1 MKCSEVIRYI
11 ENWAPREIAWE
22 RDNVGLQVGSYDCKI
37 SNVLLSLDV
46 TIDVVEQAVRKKCNL
61 IISHHP
67 LLFHSLQQIN
77 LSKDKIS
84 KIIETLIKNNITL
97 FSVHTNLD
105 FTKDGVSFEL
115 AKVLKLKDINFISS
129 LNSNQYKLIA
139 FVPESHLEIVAN
151 KIFEH
156 GGGIIGEYKNCSFL
170 TKGTGT
176 FSGSE
181 KTKPYKGRKNNFERV
196 EEIRLEVLIDS
207 WKLNEV
213 IRAIKEVHPYEEIAY
228 DVYPLKNDDTKY
240 GVGALG
246 YLEKDMTEKNFL
258 DYVAKKLKIKNFRY
272 TKGKS
277 NKIKKVAVCGGSG
290 SEFTKSSI
298 SFGADAFITADVKY
312 HSFHDANKE
321 ILLIDAGH
329 YETEIFSLNEIDRRL
344 KMFLQENKGTR
355 LPDRQVRIY
364 KYTKS
369 TNPIIFYNN

>member
-1 MKCSEVIRYI
+1 MKCSEVIRFI
-11 ENWAPREIAWE
+11 ENWAPKEIAWE
-22 RDNVGLQVGSYDCKI
+22 RDNVGLQVGSYDSKI
-37 SNVLLSLDV
+37 SNILLCLDI
-46 TIDVVEQAVRKKCNL
+46 TNDVVEQAVRKKCNL

-67 LLFHSLQQIN
+67 LLFHSLKQIN
-77 LSKDKIS
+77 PSKDKIS

-97 FSVHTNLD
+97 FSAHTNLD

-115 AKVLKLKDINFISS
+115 AKVLKLKNINFISN
-129 LNSNQYKLIA
+129 LNSNQYKLIV

-151 KIFEH
+151 KIFEY
-156 GGGIIGEYKNCSFL
+156 GGGIIGEYENCSFR

-176 FSGSE
+176 FKGHE
-181 KTKPYKGRKNNFERV
+181 KPQSYKGEKNNFEKV

-213 IRAIKEVHPYEEIAY
+213 IKAIKEVHPYEEIAY
-228 DVYPLKNDDTKY
+228 DAYPLKNNNTKY
-240 GVGALG
+240 GVGAIG
-246 YLEKDMTEKNFL
+246 YLERDMTEKNFL
-258 DYVAKKLKIKNFRY
+258 NYVTEKLKIKNFRY

-290 SEFTKSSI
+290 SEFTKSAI

-329 YETEIFSLNEIDRRL
+329 YETEIFSLNEMNRRL
-344 KMFLQENKGTR
+344 KTFLQKNK
-355 LPDRQVRIY
+355 QVGIY